1 VSQRKELIQDQQSD
15 RRYAYEH
22 QRFKNRPQ
30 AIAETLP
37 EGGSTILIGIV
48 PHERPSAPI
57 WAPNLPD

>member
-1 VSQRKELIQDQQSD
+1 MSQRKELVQDQQSN
-15 RRYAYEH
+15 RRYTYERE
-22 QRFKNRPQ
+22 RFENRPH

-48 PHERPSAPI
+48 PHELPSAPI